1 MSTTIYMRPLGRL
14 WALPCQAHMSVALDG
29 NNCYVASFFRSQTA
43 SSSHPFAFLPPSPN
57 TSPHTN
63 GGFSPSSSHRTPLH
77 PFILAEQSKTRARV
91 QECSGDHRFL
101 IKEEEFTAI
110 DVAAR
115 GSHHPDPPSPP

>member
-1 MSTTIYMRPLGRL
+1 MRTLGRL
-14 WALPCQAHMSVALDG
+14 WALACQAHMSVALDR
-29 NNCYVASFFRSQTA
+29 NNYCVLVSFRSQTA
-43 SSSHPFAFLPPSPN
+43 SSSCPFAFLPPSSN

-77 PFILAEQSKTRARV
+77 PFILAEQSKSRARV
-91 QECSGDHRFL
+91 QEGSGDHGFL
-101 IKEEEFTAI
+101 VKEKEFAAI